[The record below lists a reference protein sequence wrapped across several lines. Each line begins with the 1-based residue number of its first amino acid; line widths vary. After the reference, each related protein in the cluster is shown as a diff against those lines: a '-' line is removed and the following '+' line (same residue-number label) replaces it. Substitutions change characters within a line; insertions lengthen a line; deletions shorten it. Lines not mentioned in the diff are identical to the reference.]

1 MKDYLL
7 AILLGTAL
15 LSACHMDKR
24 SMLAPPEEAAPALW
38 EGRWRSTQNP
48 EQVIT
53 IQGNNWLESQRGQS
67 LPTQKVEYQ
76 AECSLQDTSKPCL
89 LVKGGFDVTVYTFRY
104 LDVNTIELQLFDQP
118 AVTYKRQ

>member
-1 MKDYLL
+1 MKHYLL

-15 LSACHMDKR
+15 LSACNADKS
-24 SMLAPPEEAAPALW
+24 SMIAPPEEAAPASW

-48 EQVIT
+48 EQIIT
-53 IQGNNWLESQRGQS
+53 IQGNNWLESQQGQS
-67 LPTQKVEYQ
+67 LPAQKVEYQ

-89 LVKGGFDVTVYTFRY
+89 LVKGEFDVTVYTFRY
-104 LDVNTIELQLFDQP
+104 QDVNTIELQMFDQP